1 MTLRQKS
8 PKPAV
13 AICSAKNSILPENQA
28 LPAFLN
34 PIHGSKKIGRSL
46 RKSTLLITLFSC
58 LFFLLPF
65 SDAEAQTEP
74 GSFSLGI
81 RAGDPTG
88 ITGKYFLRDNHALE
102 GIVSFWPYGPALTA
116 LYEIHAE
123 AFNVPGLHW
132 YYGAGAHVRY
142 YRAAWYRRNLDWYYP
157 SRIYTGGVGVGL
169 DAILGI
175 SYKIAPI
182 PISVSLDFKPT
193 LEIAT
198 RNRSYFDLESAVS
211 IRYHF

>member
-1 MTLRQKS
+1 MQKLS
-8 PKPAV
+8 KQAV
-13 AICSAKNSILPENQA
+13 AAHLSEDSFFRTGQVRPNLPKTI
-28 LPAFLN
+28 P
-34 PIHGSKKIGRSL
+34 GSNKHRPSL
-46 RKSTLLITLFSC
+46 QKSTLLISLFSG
-58 LFFLLPF
+58 LFFLLMF
-65 SDAEAQTEP
+65 SPVQAQTQS

-102 GIVSFWPYGPALTA
+102 GIVSFWPYGPAFTA

-123 AFNVPGLHW
+123 AFNVPGLNW

-157 SRIYTGGVGVGL
+157 SRVYTGGVGVGL